1 MKSTLFHP
9 GSSRNK
15 RKMAPFTIAT
25 YNVNSIR
32 SRLHILIPW
41 IEANRPDVLCLQ
53 ETKVDDARFPAG
65 DFAALGYRTAFRGGK
80 QYNGVA
86 LLSLREPRSVAFGLD
101 DGGPRDEDRL
111 VRAEFGGV
119 TVINTYVPQG
129 REMGTTYFTY
139 KLEWF
144 QRFREYLAR
153 HLSPE
158 KSIAWVGD
166 LNVAPEPIDLHDPK
180 HNLKHV
186 CFAPEVREAFLGV
199 AGWGLLDVFRK
210 HHPGEAK
217 QYSFFD
223 YRMPKA
229 VERKLGW
236 RVDHIL
242 ATAPL
247 AATSVR
253 CDIDLEPRMAEK
265 PSDHTVVMAEFNR

>member
-1 MKSTLFHP
+1 MALF
-9 GSSRNK
+9 R
-15 RKMAPFTIAT
+15 IAT

-32 SRLHILIPW
+32 SRLHILLPW

-65 DFAALGYRTAFRGGK
+65 DFAALGYRAAFRGGK

-86 LLSLREPRSVAFGLD
+86 VLSREEPRSVSFGLD

-111 VRAEFGGV
+111 VRADFGV
-119 TVINTYVPQG
+119 LTVINTYIPQG
-129 REMGTTYFTY
+129 RELGTPNFSY

-144 QRFREYLAR
+144 RRLRGYLER
-153 HLSPE
+153 NLSPE
-158 KSIAWVGD
+158 KPLAWVGD

-186 CFAPEVREAFLGV
+186 CFAPEVREAFQDV
-199 AGWGLLDVFRK
+199 AAWGLLDVFRK
-210 HHPGEAK
+210 YHPGEPK

-242 ATAPL
+242 ATEPL
-247 AATSVR
+247 AAKSVA
-253 CDIDLEPRMAEK
+253 CDIDLGPRLAEK
-265 PSDHTVVMAEFNR
+265 PSDHTVVLAEFEL